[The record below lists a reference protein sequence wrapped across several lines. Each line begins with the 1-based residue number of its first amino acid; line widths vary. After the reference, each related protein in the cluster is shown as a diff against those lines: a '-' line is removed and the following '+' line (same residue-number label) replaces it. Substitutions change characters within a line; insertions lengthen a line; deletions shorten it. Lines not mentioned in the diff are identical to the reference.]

1 MRSLP
6 LLAAS
11 AVGAAAIVAVVAA
24 LILVMGDDN
33 SPNGAETPNPTPTQA
48 PARTG
53 VAVDLRSG
61 PSNLVAIAARL
72 EAGVEVRVEGRDES
86 GAWLAVTVAADPGIR
101 GWVPRNALI
110 GAPDLDELAVLASTP
125 TATAVPTATPPAEL
139 PDLVVVSAH
148 SQDNRLVVTL
158 ANEGTTDVVGTI
170 LLAIGESAPEPIEVK
185 AGEPLIAGDELE
197 LRYEEEYVQRR
208 GRVLLEVSVD
218 PPIEEISTANNSL
231 SVVIEPDL
239 PNDLAITNALLIEG
253 RGLVVSVRNNSPIP
267 IVGLIALDVRG
278 GADGTLLG
286 RRRLEVEFLPE
297 ETIEVDFET
306 IDEID
311 FTRASVQLSSDA
323 LDDAQ
328 FANNTFP
335 R

>member
-11 AVGAAAIVAVVAA
+11 AVGAAAIVAAFAA
-24 LILVMGDDN
+24 IILVTGDDDP
-33 SPNGAETPNPTPTQA
+33 SSDPANPTPTA
-48 PARTG
+48 TETPARTG

-61 PSNLVAIAARL
+61 PSRLVAIAARL

-86 GAWLAVTVAADPGIR
+86 GDWLKVSLVSDSGIR
-101 GWVPRNALI
+101 GWVPRNAVI
-110 GAPDLDELAVLASTP
+110 GAPDLDDLAVLASTP
-125 TATAVPTATPPAEL
+125 TATAVPTATPPPEL

-185 AGEPLIAGDELE
+185 TGEPLIAGDTLE
-197 LRYEEEYVQRR
+197 LRYDHEYVQRR
-208 GRVLLEVSVD
+208 GRVQIDVSVD
-218 PPIEEISTANNSL
+218 PPIEEISTANNRL
-231 SVVIEPDL
+231 NVVIEPDL
-239 PNDLAITNALLIEG
+239 PNDLAITNAVLVEG

-278 GADGTLLG
+278 ESEGELLG

-297 ETIEVDFET
+297 ETIEVEFET
-306 IDEID
+306 IEEID
-311 FTRASVQLSSDA
+311 FTRVSVQLSSDA